1 MTKLIVA
8 IRNFVNAPKNQS
20 GLGKLSL
27 NYNSTNINS
36 AS

>member
-8 IRNFVNAPKNQS
+8 FRNFVNAPKNQP
-20 GLGKLSL
+20 GLGKLSP
-27 NYNSTNINS
+27 NYNSTNSNS